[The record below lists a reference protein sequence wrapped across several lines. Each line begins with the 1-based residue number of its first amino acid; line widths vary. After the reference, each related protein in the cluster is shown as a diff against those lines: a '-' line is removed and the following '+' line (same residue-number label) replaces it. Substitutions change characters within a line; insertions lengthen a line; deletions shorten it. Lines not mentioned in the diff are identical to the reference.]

1 MVPVK
6 QAVESAAAFAKTI
19 LGEERTAG
27 LQLEEV
33 DFGKHFERD
42 AWKITL
48 SMLRRDPFREASAP
62 ALMRSLTAARDYKTL
77 IVDRETGDVLSMRIR
92 ELAHAERPRRSS

>member
-1 MVPVK
+1 MVTVK
-6 QAVESAAAFAKTI
+6 QAVESAGAFARTI

-33 DFGKHFERD
+33 EFGKHFDRD

-48 SMLRRDPFREASAP
+48 SMLRPNPFRDAIAP
-62 ALMRSLTAARDYKTL
+62 AILPSLTSARDYKIL
-77 IVDRETGDVLSMRIR
+77 VVDRETGDVLSMKIR
-92 ELAHAERPRRSS
+92 ELAHAE